1 MPTSPPR
8 RRFTLADVMILVASV
23 AGLFTVIQ
31 AWRADLA
38 WMGPI
43 QAGIQAAITS
53 AALFVSL
60 GGLGACVARWRGRPR
75 FEGFCLALHLRAVRH
90 ADDRPDARSP
100 RMIRGTDAGLT
111 APRGRGR

>member
-1 MPTSPPR
+1 MRAGPPR
-8 RRFTLADVMILVASV
+8 RRFALADIMILVASV

-31 AWRADLA
+31 GGANLA

-75 FEGFCLALHLRAVRH
+75 FEGFCLAFICGPFGMAMIALMPDPRH
-90 ADDRPDARSP
+90 HRDADSH
-100 RMIRGTDAGLT
+100 LT
-111 APRGRGR
+111 APRG

>member
-1 MPTSPPR
+1 MPSSPPR
-8 RRFTLADVMILVASV
+8 RRFTLADIMILVASV

-31 AWRADLA
+31 GGANLA

-60 GGLGACVARWRGRPR
+60 GGLGACVSRWRGRPR
-75 FEGFCLALHLRAVRH
+75 FEGFCLAFICGPFGMAMIALMPDPPRDAPG
-90 ADDRPDARSP
+90 DPDAS
-100 RMIRGTDAGLT
+100 LT
-111 APRGRGR
+111 APRG